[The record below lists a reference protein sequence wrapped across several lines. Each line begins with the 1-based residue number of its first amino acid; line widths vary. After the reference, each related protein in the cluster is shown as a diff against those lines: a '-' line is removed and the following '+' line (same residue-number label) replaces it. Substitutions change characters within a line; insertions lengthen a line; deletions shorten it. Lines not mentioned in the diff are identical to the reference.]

1 MTGIVLL
8 NMVEEHVVEAYGKL
22 NSHFPKFCGCDTC
35 RADVLVYAL
44 NRLPAR
50 YVATTEGKVV
60 TEFNLDKDQTRAV
73 IDVTMMDGFKKVASA
88 PRCGLVKPQQ
98 L

>member
-1 MTGIVLL
+1 MTAIVLR
-8 NMVEEHVVEAYGKL
+8 NMVEEHVVEAYAKL
-22 NSHFPKFCGCDTC
+22 GGHFPKFCGCDTC
-35 RADVLVYAL
+35 RADVLVFAM

-60 TEFNLDKDQTRAV
+60 TEFNLDKDQMRAT
-73 IDVTMMDGFKKVASA
+73 IDVTMMDGFKKVAAA
-88 PRCGLVKPQQ
+88 PRCGKAKPQI